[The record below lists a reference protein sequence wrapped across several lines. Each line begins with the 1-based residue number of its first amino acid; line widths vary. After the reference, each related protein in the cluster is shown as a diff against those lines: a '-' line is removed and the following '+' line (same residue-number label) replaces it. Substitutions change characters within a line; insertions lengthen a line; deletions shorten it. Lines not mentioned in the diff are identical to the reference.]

1 MQPSR
6 MLLIKKDM
14 QEMVKFLYEN
24 NIVFQLNKQ
33 DNSVW
38 YEIVLTHEAVF

>member
-1 MQPSR
+1 MQSSR
-6 MLLIKKDM
+6 ILLIKKDM

-24 NIVFQLNKQ
+24 NIVFQLSKQ

-38 YEIVLTHEAVF
+38 YEIILTHEAVF